1 MFSILFQPYPQ
12 RERTLRQSLFHSF
25 FEGLFLYL
33 FFVIFQPFGMSEW
46 QSSDKYFLLIGFSVV
61 TMLGTFINRH
71 VLPMLVPKFFD
82 ERNWVIWKEILSVLV
97 LLIFIAVGN
106 WFYGSYLFHWK
117 VSFLNLFSSFLYV
130 FIIGFFP
137 IIFWVL
143 ADYIYQLKKYSRP
156 IVVSEQ
162 KTSHQETLVLF
173 AENEK
178 DQLTLNGNDLY
189 YIESSDNYCT
199 MVYAEEGVL
208 KKHLLRSSL
217 TRIENQLDSQK
228 FVRTHRSYIANIS
241 KVASV
246 SGNAQGYKLNLNQ
259 FDLQIPVARKYSFVI
274 ERLRA

>member
-1 MFSILFQPYPQ
+1 M
-12 RERTLRQSLFHSF
+12 
-25 FEGLFLYL
+25 
-33 FFVIFQPFGMSEW
+33 
-46 QSSDKYFLLIGFSVV
+46 
-61 TMLGTFINRH
+61 
-71 VLPMLVPKFFD
+71 
-82 ERNWVIWKEILSVLV
+82 
-97 LLIFIAVGN
+97 
-106 WFYGSYLFHWK
+106 
-117 VSFLNLFSSFLYV
+117 
-130 FIIGFFP
+130 
-137 IIFWVL
+137 
-143 ADYIYQLKKYSRP
+143 
-156 IVVSEQ
+156 VSEQ
-162 KTSHQETLVLF
+162 KTSHQEPLVLF

-178 DQLTLNGNDLY
+178 DQFTLNGNDLY

-199 MVYAEEGVL
+199 VVYAEEGVL